1 MKKYLKPSLPSV
13 PFLKEEAA
21 VRVAEQKKKQV
32 TSPENYRQL
41 TLTSEHA
48 VDKCLLTGNLLGEAV
63 QNHNNSDCS
72 SPKMWIVNLNNE
84 FLKKSKPH
92 SFFQCVCLWTECAI
106 SWVSNSTRGK
116 TSKQPLIFFF
126 FRHCDV
132 FRRGGLM
139 WFWMMRR
146 AQHVFELTEGFQVV
160 LPVNRQLA

>member
-1 MKKYLKPSLPSV
+1 MFGALDQWCDRCVFRFMVGSMDLLLERKTHKRMDDGWMIARAHNHTQNTYKYMKRYLKSSVPSV

-72 SPKMWIVNLNNE
+72 SPKMWIGNLNND
-84 FLKKSKPH
+84 FFFFKSKPQ
-92 SFFQCVCLWTECAI
+92 SFFPMCLLMNTVCHKL
-106 SWVSNSTRGK
+106 
-116 TSKQPLIFFF
+116 
-126 FRHCDV
+126 
-132 FRRGGLM
+132 
-139 WFWMMRR
+139 
-146 AQHVFELTEGFQVV
+146 GF
-160 LPVNRQLA
+160 